1 MNELLKQAKEIL
13 MTKETV
19 RDAIDF
25 MTKEQR
31 EALANDF
38 ASRKQFLS
46 ASYFAPNA
54 KKRKEYERLFWEN
67 IIPKNN

>member
-1 MNELLKQAKEIL
+1 

-19 RDAIDF
+19 RDVIDF

-31 EALANDF
+31 EALANDY

-46 ASYFAPNA
+46 ASHFAPDA

-67 IIPKNN
+67 IIPKNNKQVPRLS